1 MEVAVETALTEIPD
15 DRLRLVFTCCHPAI
29 AVEGRIALTL
39 RLMCGLT
46 TPEVARA
53 FLVSEPTMAARIT
66 RAKKKI
72 AAARIPYMVPA
83 VDELPERLQAVLDV
97 VHLVFTT
104 GYTAPVGDE
113 LVRVDLVERAADLA
127 HMLVEL
133 LPEEADRART
143 RPASCAAAGA
153 GTLSRA
159 GTRVAAVLAERA
171 SARTAEASRS
181 SHSSGVPFRSAACRW
196 RSDPAAMSS
205 LMTGC
210 ANSGRRPGRPVLCA
224 RISSTVSGST
234 WTIR

>member
-1 MEVAVETALTEIPD
+1 
-15 DRLRLVFTCCHPAI
+15 
-29 AVEGRIALTL
+29 
-39 RLMCGLT
+39 MCGLT

-133 LPEEADRART
+133 LAEEADAAGLLALILLTDARRSARVDPEGHLHLLADQVCRNT
-143 RPASCAAAGA
+143 LSVSSNAAAPASVGVTLWRLSCADRVGD
-153 GTLSRA
+153 RA
-159 GTRVAAVLAERA
+159 
-171 SARTAEASRS
+171 
-181 SHSSGVPFRSAACRW
+181 
-196 RSDPAAMSS
+196 
-205 LMTGC
+205 
-210 ANSGRRPGRPVLCA
+210 
-224 RISSTVSGST
+224 
-234 WTIR
+234 